1 MRISKKAEY
10 ALRALFVLAQARPDR
25 PFPIQDLSE
34 LEHIPI
40 KFLEQILLS
49 LRREGVLESKRGVG
63 GGYLLARPAT
73 QITVGEVI
81 RLIDGPLAPVP
92 CAANGTNEK
101 CTCRDVRTCP
111 LRLAM
116 TEVASAMSALLDDL
130 SLRDAV
136 DRVPAGTRLSFEI

>member
-25 PFPIQDLSE
+25 PIPIQDLSE
-34 LEHIPI
+34 QENIPI

-49 LRREGVLESKRGVG
+49 LRREGLLESKRGVG

-81 RLIDGPLAPVP
+81 RLIDGPLAPVA
-92 CAANGTNEK
+92 CAAAGTNEK
-101 CTCRDVRTCP
+101 CTCRDERTCP

-116 TEVASAMSALLDDL
+116 TEVALAMSALLDDL
-130 SLRDAV
+130 TLRDAV
-136 DRVPAGTRLSFEI
+136 DRAPAGAHLSFEI